1 MTLYFEKQEI
11 ALRFNFQNYINVEDN
26 IYATLQHAV
35 QRSDKINTGETIC
48 SILNN
53 KIDLIETDHIVKIRN
68 TKHTVI
74 KQKFNSKS
82 QNYYLNTKKNTYNG
96 SSFGYNNSLSIQYNK
111 K

>member
-1 MTLYFEKQEI
+1 MINLIE
-11 ALRFNFQNYINVEDN
+11 NNY
-26 IYATLQHAV
+26 V
-35 QRSDKINTGETIC
+35 QRQKLENGQTIYCLHNTKINLVEK
-48 SILNN
+48 NY
-53 KIDLIETDHIVKIRN
+53 IVKIRN

-74 KQKFNSKS
+74 EQKFKSKS